1 MIPLAVPNLAGNEA
15 RYLADCVETNF
26 VSSVGPYVDKFESA
40 VSDLTGSVG
49 SVATSSGTTGLHLA
63 LTAIGVLP
71 GDLVILPSLTFIAS
85 ANAISHCGASP
96 WLLDVSPESWT
107 LDPDRLRRELESSTE
122 VRNGQLV
129 QRDTGRRVSAILA
142 VYTMGMPADMD
153 AIGATAGEFGLPVV
167 ADAAAALGARYRGRD
182 LGGLARLSVASFNGN
197 KTFTCGGGGA
207 VFGMDQSL
215 LAHARHLS
223 TTARRGADY
232 DHDAVGFNYRLT
244 NLQASVGVAQLEQAP
259 VFLARKA
266 EIDRAYR
273 AAAEAIPGMSGF
285 PAPAWAASAYWLSG
299 VLLPKGREVRDVVE
313 GFRQRGVEARTFWKP
328 IHLQEPYAQAPHGTL
343 DVCEDLWRRIVTLP
357 SSTSI
362 TDAEIEQVVGAIEDV
377 LGS

>member
-26 VSSVGPYVDKFESA
+26 VSSLGPYVDRFEVA
-40 VSDLTGSVG
+40 VSDLTGSAG
-49 SVATSSGTTGLHLA
+49 CVATSSGTTGLHLA
-63 LTAIGVLP
+63 LAAIGVRA

-107 LDPDRLRRELESSTE
+107 LDPHTLRRELESSTE
-122 VRNGQLV
+122 VRNGELV
-129 QRDTGRRVSAILA
+129 HSDTGRRVSAILP
-142 VYTMGMPADMD
+142 VYTMGVPADMD
-153 AIGATAGEFGLPVV
+153 SIGAEAREFGLPVV

-182 LGGLARLSVASFNGN
+182 LGDLALLSVASFNGN

-215 LAHARHLS
+215 LARARHLS

-232 DHDAVGFNYRLT
+232 DHDEVGFNYRLT
-244 NLQASVGVAQLEQAP
+244 NLQAAVGVAQLEQAP

-273 AAAEAIPGMSGF
+273 AAAEAIPGLRGF
-285 PAPAWAASAYWLSG
+285 PSPAWATSAFWMSG
-299 VLLPKGREVRDVVE
+299 VLLPQGADVRDVVD
-313 GFRQRGVEARTFWKP
+313 GFRRNGVEARTFWKP
-328 IHLQEPYAQAPHGTL
+328 IHLQEPYAQAPRGSL
-343 DVCEDLWRRIVTLP
+343 DVCNELWRRIMTLP

-362 TDAEIEQVVGAIEDV
+362 TDTEIQRVVGAIKKV

>member
-1 MIPLAVPNLAGNEA
+1 MIPLAIPNLAGNEA
-15 RYLADCVETNF
+15 RYLADCVETNY
-26 VSSVGPYVDKFESA
+26 VSSVGPYVDRFESA
-40 VSDLTGSVG
+40 VSALSGSAG
-49 SVATSSGTTGLHLA
+49 CVATSSGTTGLHLA
-63 LTAIGVLP
+63 LTVIGVRP

-107 LDPDRLRRELESSTE
+107 LDPDTLRRELASSTE
-122 VRNGQLV
+122 VRGCELIH
-129 QRDTGRRVSAILA
+129 RASGRRVSAILP
-142 VYTMGMPADMD
+142 VYTMGVPADMD
-153 AIGATAGEFGLPVV
+153 AIGAAADEFGLLVV
-167 ADAAAALGARYRGRD
+167 ADAAAALGARYRGRG

-232 DHDAVGFNYRLT
+232 DHDQVGFNYRLT
-244 NLQASVGVAQLEQAP
+244 NLQAAVGMAQLEQAP

-266 EIDRAYR
+266 DIDGAYR
-273 AAAEAIPGMSGF
+273 AAARDVPGLSSF
-285 PAPAWAASAYWLSG
+285 PSPAWAASAFWMSG
-299 VLLPKGREVRDVVE
+299 VLLPKGRDVLDVVDN
-313 GFRQRGVEARTFWKP
+313 FRQRGVEARPFWKP
-328 IHLQEPYAQAPHGTL
+328 IHLQKPYNHAPRGTL
-343 DVCEDLWRRIVTLP
+343 KVCDDLWRRIVTLP

-362 TDAEIEQVVGAIEDV
+362 TDAEIEKVVRAIQEV